1 MLRSPLSMNIW
12 PRLSSKQSRDWFME
26 ENSEAKVGVDN
37 KKDKS
42 ENKLCNKLDDS
53 SNKKENLWA
62 VDTDDSFTLNIDF
75 RGGSRAAATSKTE
88 HFVIIVNGFYKAL
101 HRKCCSSPRSA
112 SGSGDRGKE
121 WDCNY
126 RRLNKKKQTKK
137 QKKQVDEAIKLIR
150 PKKITKTE
158 SLLNAASMQSD
169 RQLGLKSPNRV
180 RKNEFW

>member
-1 MLRSPLSMNIW
+1 
-12 PRLSSKQSRDWFME
+12 ME

-42 ENKLCNKLDDS
+42 ENKPCNKLDDS

-101 HRKCCSSPRSA
+101 HRKCCRSPRSA

-121 WDCNY
+121 
-126 RRLNKKKQTKK
+126 
-137 QKKQVDEAIKLIR
+137 
-150 PKKITKTE
+150 
-158 SLLNAASMQSD
+158 
-169 RQLGLKSPNRV
+169 
-180 RKNEFW
+180 

>member
-1 MLRSPLSMNIW
+1 MNIW

-37 KKDKS
+37 KKHKS
-42 ENKLCNKLDDS
+42 ENKPCNKLDDS

-62 VDTDDSFTLNIDF
+62 VDTDDSFTLNIDL

-126 RRLNKKKQTKK
+126 RRLNKKKTNKKTKK
-137 QKKQVDEAIKLIR
+137 ASGWSNKAYKTKKNYQ
-150 PKKITKTE
+150 
-158 SLLNAASMQSD
+158 D
-169 RQLGLKSPNRV
+169 RKSV
-180 RKNEFW
+180 ECS

>member
-1 MLRSPLSMNIW
+1 
-12 PRLSSKQSRDWFME
+12 ME

-42 ENKLCNKLDDS
+42 ENKPCNKLDDS

-62 VDTDDSFTLNIDF
+62 VDTDDSFTLNIDL

-101 HRKCCSSPRSA
+101 HRKCCSSVLDPPLDLETVEKNEIVIT
-112 SGSGDRGKE
+112 GD
-121 WDCNY
+121 WT
-126 RRLNKKKQTKK
+126 KKKKTKK

-180 RKNEFW
+180 QKNEFW